1 MWEILD
7 EGLRR
12 KVEIEWKNISA
23 IRASIEENK
32 PRNLEIEVHLNNK
45 YEIII
50 LKKISFFF
58 WASVL
63 RIKFCGEFIHK
74 HFTLSFMK

>member
-58 WASVL
+58 LGQCFTYKILW
-63 RIKFCGEFIHK
+63 RIY
-74 HFTLSFMK
+74 S